1 MPETDPR
8 EQQERYEKQVHEL
21 ELQVRFLEDEIAL
34 LRRRLTNAPRQVKIL
49 EEKLLETKS
58 DLARALT
65 QNEKLVGALT
75 GERERIEALREEVEK
90 LSQPP
95 ASFGVYL
102 GSNDDDTVDVFTA
115 GRKMRVNASPDLDR
129 DGLVKGAEVILNEA
143 LNVVEVLDP
152 DRSGEVMRVKDRL
165 GQDRVIVVGRG
176 DEEIVATLSSAC
188 ATRT

>member
-1 MPETDPR
+1 M
-8 EQQERYEKQVHEL
+8 
-21 ELQVRFLEDEIAL
+21 
-34 LRRRLTNAPRQVKIL
+34 
-49 EEKLLETKS
+49 
-58 DLARALT
+58 
-65 QNEKLVGALT
+65 
-75 GERERIEALREEVEK
+75 EK

-102 GSNDDDTVDVFTA
+102 GSNDDDTVDAHEA

-152 DRSGEVMRVKDRL
+152 DARRGHAGRPIAWL
-165 GQDRVIVVGRG
+165 GI
-176 DEEIVATLSSAC
+176 ASSSSAAATRRSSRRCPAPC